1 MSNLYSNIIT
11 EALEEVACN
20 NTGTCQ
26 INLQSESA
34 RKIVTQKILEKLSP
48 AIHHETSKII
58 EDILLSSNEY
68 KDRAENT

>member
-20 NTGTCQ
+20 NTSTCQ

-34 RKIVTQKILEKLSP
+34 RKLVTQKILEKLSP

-68 KDRAENT
+68 KDRAGNT